1 MNLEGKICV
10 ITAGPTYEAIDPVRF
25 IGNRSSGRMG
35 IELAEFVGH
44 RGAHV
49 ILVLGP
55 SSIKINNSEH
65 IRVIRVE
72 TAEQM
77 YQAVSEYSETM
88 DIGIF
93 AAAVSDYRPA
103 AIAGQKIKKSGDTMT
118 IELIKN
124 KDILAEVG
132 KRKKPNQI
140 LVGFALETNDEIE
153 HAKSKLERKNLDMI
167 VMNSLRD
174 EGAGFQ
180 HLTNK
185 VTILDRNNNIQK
197 FELKTKREVAR
208 DIVQYIEDKF

>member
-35 IELAEFVGH
+35 IELAEFAAH
-44 RGAHV
+44 CGAQV

-77 YQAVSEYSETM
+77 YQAVSEYSDAM

-93 AAAVSDYRPA
+93 AAAVSDYRPTV
-103 AIAGQKIKKSGDTMT
+103 IAGQKIKKSGDTMT

-140 LVGFALETNDEIE
+140 LVGFALETDDEIE
-153 HAKSKLERKNLDMI
+153 HAKSKLDRKNLDMI
-167 VMNSLRD
+167 VLNSLRD

-185 VTILDRNNNIQK
+185 VTILDRHNNIQK
-197 FELKTKREVAR
+197 FELKTKREVAH

>member
-1 MNLEGKICV
+1 
-10 ITAGPTYEAIDPVRF
+10 
-25 IGNRSSGRMG
+25 
-35 IELAEFVGH
+35 
-44 RGAHV
+44 
-49 ILVLGP
+49 
-55 SSIKINNSEH
+55 
-65 IRVIRVE
+65 
-72 TAEQM
+72 
-77 YQAVSEYSETM
+77 
-88 DIGIF
+88 
-93 AAAVSDYRPA
+93 
-103 AIAGQKIKKSGDTMT
+103 MT

>member
-1 MNLEGKICV
+1 MNLQGKKCV

-35 IELAEFVGH
+35 IELAEFIGH
-44 RGAHV
+44 RGAQV
-49 ILVLGP
+49 ILILGP
-55 SSIKINNSEH
+55 SSIRINNSEH

-72 TAEQM
+72 SAEQM
-77 YQAVSEYSETM
+77 YQAVSEHSDDM

-103 AIAGQKIKKSGDTMT
+103 MIASQKIKKSADTVT
-118 IELIKN
+118 LELIKN

-153 HAKSKLERKNLDMI
+153 HAKSKLARKNLDMI

-185 VTILDRNNNIQK
+185 VTILDRHNNIQK